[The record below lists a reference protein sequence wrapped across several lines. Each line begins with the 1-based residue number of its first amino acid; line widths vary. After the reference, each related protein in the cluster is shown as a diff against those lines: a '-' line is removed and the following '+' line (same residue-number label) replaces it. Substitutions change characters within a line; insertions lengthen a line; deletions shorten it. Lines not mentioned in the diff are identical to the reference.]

1 MSDGNHRPMTT
12 ICVYC
17 ASSERID
24 PRYIELATQVGAEI
38 ARRGYGLVSGG
49 GSVSCMGAV
58 ARAVRA
64 GGGHTTGVIPQALVD
79 MEVSD
84 GDADELVVTRDL
96 RERKGEMERRSDGFL
111 ALPGGLGTLD
121 EIFEIWVSRSLGM
134 HAKPLV
140 VLDPD
145 GVFAMMRTQV
155 DDLVLRG
162 FARPAVRDAIYWATD
177 VAEAFDLLEARQA
190 RIVPTAGEVLESDP

>member
-1 MSDGNHRPMTT
+1 MTS

-24 PRYIELATQVGAEI
+24 PRYVELATQVGTEI

-79 MEVSD
+79 MEVAD

-96 RERKGEMERRSDGFL
+96 RERKGEMDSRSDGFL

-134 HAKPLV
+134 HDKPLV

-145 GVFAMMRTQV
+145 GVFAMMRAQV

-162 FARPAVRDAIYWATD
+162 FARPAVRDAIQWATS
-177 VAEAFDLLEARQA
+177 VNEAFELLEAQQV

>member
-1 MSDGNHRPMTT
+1 MAT

-24 PRYIELATQVGAEI
+24 ARYIELATQVGTEL
-38 ARRGYGLVSGG
+38 ARRGHGLVSGG

-79 MEVSD
+79 MEVAD

-96 RERKGEMERRSDGFL
+96 RERKGQMDSRSDGFL

-121 EIFEIWVSRSLGM
+121 EIFEIWVSRTLGM
-134 HAKPLV
+134 HDKPLV

-145 GVFAMMRTQV
+145 GVFAMMRAQV

-162 FARPAVRDAIYWATD
+162 FARPAVRDAIQWASE
-177 VAEAFDLLEARQA
+177 VGEAFDMLEALQVP
-190 RIVPTAGEVLESDP
+190 IVPTAGEVLESDP

>member
-1 MSDGNHRPMTT
+1 MTT

-24 PRYIELATQVGAEI
+24 RKYIELATQVGTEI

-79 MEVSD
+79 MEVAD

-96 RERKGEMERRSDGFL
+96 RERKGQMDTRSDGFL

-121 EIFEIWVSRSLGM
+121 EIFEIWVSRTLGM
-134 HAKPLV
+134 HDKPLV

-145 GVFAMMRTQV
+145 GVFAMMRAQV
-155 DDLVLRG
+155 DDLILRG
-162 FARPAVRDAIYWATD
+162 FARPAVRDAIQWATD
-177 VAEAFDLLEARQA
+177 VDEAFDLLAAQQVL
-190 RIVPTAGEVLESDP
+190 IVPTAGEVLESDT

>member
-1 MSDGNHRPMTT
+1 MTT

-24 PRYIELATQVGAEI
+24 QRYIELATQVGAEI

-64 GGGHTTGVIPQALVD
+64 GGGRTTGVIPQALVD
-79 MEVSD
+79 MEVAD

-121 EIFEIWVSRSLGM
+121 EIFEIWVSRTLGM
-134 HAKPLV
+134 HDLPLV

-145 GVFAMMRTQV
+145 GVFALMRAQV
-155 DDLVLRG
+155 DDLILRG
-162 FARPAVRDAIYWATD
+162 FARPAVRDAIHWATE
-177 VAEAFDLLEARQA
+177 VGEAFDLLEAQQV
-190 RIVPTAGEVLESDP
+190 RIVPTAGEVLEADP

>member
-1 MSDGNHRPMTT
+1 MTS

-24 PRYIELATQVGAEI
+24 PRYIELATQVGTEI

-79 MEVSD
+79 MEVAD
-84 GDADELVVTRDL
+84 GDADELIVTRDL
-96 RERKGEMERRSDGFL
+96 RERKGEMDSRSDGFL

-134 HAKPLV
+134 HDKPLV

-145 GVFAMMRTQV
+145 GVFAMMRAQV

-162 FARPAVRDAIYWATD
+162 FARPAVRDAIQWATE
-177 VAEAFDLLEARQA
+177 VNEAFDLLEAQQV

>member
-1 MSDGNHRPMTT
+1 MTT
-12 ICVYC
+12 ICVFC

-24 PRYIELATQVGAEI
+24 PRFIELATAVGTEI
-38 ARRGYGLVSGG
+38 ARRGYELVSGG

-64 GGGHTTGVIPQALVD
+64 GGGRTIGVIPQALVD
-79 MEVSD
+79 MEVAD
-84 GDADELVVTRDL
+84 RDADEFVITRDM
-96 RERKGEMERRSDGFL
+96 RERKGEMERRSDAFL

-134 HAKPLV
+134 HDKPLV

-145 GVFAMMRTQV
+145 GVFALMRAQI

-162 FARPAVRDAIYWATD
+162 FARPAVRDAIHWTTEM
-177 VAEAFDLLEARQA
+177 AEAFDLLEAHQV
-190 RIVPTAGEVLESDP
+190 RIVPTAGEVLESEP

>member
-1 MSDGNHRPMTT
+1 MTT

-24 PRYIELATQVGAEI
+24 PRYVELATQVGTEI
-38 ARRGYGLVSGG
+38 ARRGFGLVSGG

-64 GGGHTTGVIPQALVD
+64 GGGRTTGVIPQALVD
-79 MEVSD
+79 MEVAD

-96 RERKGEMERRSDGFL
+96 RERKGEMDSRSDGFL

-121 EIFEIWVSRSLGM
+121 EIFEIWVSRTLGM
-134 HAKPLV
+134 HDKPLV

-145 GVFAMMRTQV
+145 GVFAMMRAQV

-162 FARPAVRDAIYWATD
+162 FARPAVRDAIQWATE
-177 VAEAFDLLEARQA
+177 VGEAFDLLEALQV

>member
-1 MSDGNHRPMTT
+1 MTT

-24 PRYIELATQVGAEI
+24 PRYIELATQVGTEI

-64 GGGHTTGVIPQALVD
+64 GGGHTTGVIPRALVD
-79 MEVSD
+79 MEVAD

-121 EIFEIWVSRSLGM
+121 EIFEIWVSRTLGM
-134 HAKPLV
+134 HDLPLV

-145 GVFAMMRTQV
+145 GVFALMRAQV
-155 DDLVLRG
+155 DDLILRG
-162 FARPAVRDAIYWATD
+162 FARPAVRDAIHWATE
-177 VAEAFDLLEARQA
+177 VGEAFDLLEAQQV

>member
-1 MSDGNHRPMTT
+1 MTT

-24 PRYIELATQVGAEI
+24 PKYIELATQVGTEI

-79 MEVSD
+79 MEVAD

-96 RERKGEMERRSDGFL
+96 RERKGEMDRRSDGFL

-121 EIFEIWVSRSLGM
+121 EIFEIWVSRTLGM
-134 HAKPLV
+134 HDKPLV

-145 GVFAMMRTQV
+145 GVFAMMRAQI
-155 DDLVLRG
+155 DDLILRG
-162 FARPAVRDAIYWATD
+162 FARPAVRDAIQWATKVD
-177 VAEAFDLLEARQA
+177 EAFDLLAAQQV

>member
-1 MSDGNHRPMTT
+1 MTT

-24 PRYIELATQVGAEI
+24 PRYIELATQVGTEI

-79 MEVSD
+79 MEVAD

-96 RERKGEMERRSDGFL
+96 RERKGQMDSRSDGFL

-121 EIFEIWVSRSLGM
+121 EIFEIWVSRTLGM
-134 HAKPLV
+134 HDKPLV

-145 GVFAMMRTQV
+145 GVFAMMRAQV

-162 FARPAVRDAIYWATD
+162 FARPAVRDAIQWATG
-177 VAEAFDLLEARQA
+177 VGQAFDMLEARQVP
-190 RIVPTAGEVLESDP
+190 IVPTAGEVLESDP

>member
-1 MSDGNHRPMTT
+1 MTT

-24 PRYIELATQVGAEI
+24 RRYIELATQVGTEL
-38 ARRGYGLVSGG
+38 ARRGFGLVSGG
-49 GSVSCMGAV
+49 GSVSCMGAM

-64 GGGHTTGVIPQALVD
+64 GGGHTTGVIPQALID
-79 MEVSD
+79 MEVAD

-121 EIFEIWVSRSLGM
+121 EIFEIWVSRTLGM
-134 HAKPLV
+134 HDLPLV

-145 GVFAMMRTQV
+145 GVFAMMRAQV

-162 FARPAVRDAIYWATD
+162 FARPAVRDAINWATE
-177 VAEAFDLLEARQA
+177 VGEAFDLLEAQQV

>member
-1 MSDGNHRPMTT
+1 MTT

-24 PRYIELATQVGAEI
+24 PRYIELATQVGTEI

-64 GGGHTTGVIPQALVD
+64 GGGHTIGVIPQALLD
-79 MEVSD
+79 MEVAD

-96 RERKGEMERRSDGFL
+96 RERKGEMDSRSDGFL

-134 HAKPLV
+134 HDKPLV

-145 GVFAMMRTQV
+145 GVFAMMRAQV

-162 FARPAVRDAIYWATD
+162 FARPAVRDAIQWATE
-177 VAEAFDLLEARQA
+177 VGAAFDLLEALQVP
-190 RIVPTAGEVLESDP
+190 IVPTAGEVLESDP

>member
-1 MSDGNHRPMTT
+1 MTT

-24 PRYIELATQVGAEI
+24 PRYIELATQVGTEI
-38 ARRGYGLVSGG
+38 ARRGFGLVSGG

-79 MEVSD
+79 MEVAD

-96 RERKGEMERRSDGFL
+96 RERKGEMDSRSDGFL

-121 EIFEIWVSRSLGM
+121 EIFEIWVSRTLGM
-134 HAKPLV
+134 HDKPLV

-145 GVFAMMRTQV
+145 GVFAMMRAQV

-162 FARPAVRDAIYWATD
+162 FARPAVRDAIYWATE
-177 VAEAFDLLEARQA
+177 VGEAFDLLEAQQM

>member
-1 MSDGNHRPMTT
+1 MTT

-24 PRYIELATQVGAEI
+24 PRYIELATQVGTEI

-79 MEVSD
+79 MEVAD

-121 EIFEIWVSRSLGM
+121 EIFEIWVSRTLGM
-134 HAKPLV
+134 HDLPLV

-145 GVFAMMRTQV
+145 GVFAMMRAQV

-162 FARPAVRDAIYWATD
+162 FARPAVRDAIQWATA
-177 VAEAFDLLEARQA
+177 VGEAFDLLEAQQV

>member
-1 MSDGNHRPMTT
+1 MSMTT
-12 ICVYC
+12 ICVFC

-24 PRYIELATQVGAEI
+24 PRYLTLAGEVGTEI

-64 GGGHTTGVIPQALVD
+64 AGGRTVGVIPQALLD
-79 MEVSD
+79 MEVAD
-84 GDADELVVTRDL
+84 ADADELVVTRDM
-96 RERKGEMERRSDGFL
+96 RERKGEMERRSDAFL
-111 ALPGGLGTLD
+111 ALPGGLGTLE

-145 GVFAMMRTQV
+145 GVFALLRTQI

-162 FARPAVRDAIYWATD
+162 FARPAVRDAISWTTELS
-177 VAEAFDLLEARQA
+177 EAFDLLGADQQ
-190 RIVPTAGEVLESDP
+190 RIRPTAGEVLESEP

>member
-1 MSDGNHRPMTT
+1 MTT

-24 PRYIELATQVGAEI
+24 QRYIELATQVGAEI

-64 GGGHTTGVIPQALVD
+64 GGGRTTGVIPQALVD
-79 MEVSD
+79 MEVAD

-121 EIFEIWVSRSLGM
+121 EIFEIWVSRTLGM
-134 HAKPLV
+134 HDLPLV

-145 GVFAMMRTQV
+145 GVFALMRAQV
-155 DDLVLRG
+155 DDLILRG
-162 FARPAVRDAIYWATD
+162 FARPAVRDAIHWATE
-177 VAEAFDLLEARQA
+177 VGEAFDLLEAQQV

>member
-1 MSDGNHRPMTT
+1 MTT

-24 PRYIELATQVGAEI
+24 QRYIELATQVGAEI

-64 GGGHTTGVIPQALVD
+64 GGGRTTGVIPQALVD
-79 MEVSD
+79 MEVAD

-121 EIFEIWVSRSLGM
+121 EIFEIWVSRTLGM
-134 HAKPLV
+134 HDLPLV

-145 GVFAMMRTQV
+145 GVFALMRAQI
-155 DDLVLRG
+155 DDLILRG
-162 FARPAVRDAIYWATD
+162 FARPAVRDAIHWATE
-177 VAEAFDLLEARQA
+177 VGEAFDLLEAQQV

>member
-1 MSDGNHRPMTT
+1 MTT

-24 PRYIELATQVGAEI
+24 SRYIELATQVGTEL
-38 ARRGYGLVSGG
+38 ARRGHGLVSGG

-64 GGGHTTGVIPQALVD
+64 GGGHTTGVIPQALLD
-79 MEVSD
+79 MEVAD

-96 RERKGEMERRSDGFL
+96 RERKGQMDSRSDGFL

-121 EIFEIWVSRSLGM
+121 EIFEIWVSRTLGM
-134 HAKPLV
+134 HDKPLV

-145 GVFAMMRTQV
+145 GVFAMMRAQV

-162 FARPAVRDAIYWATD
+162 FARPAVRDAIQWATE
-177 VAEAFDLLEARQA
+177 VGEAFDMLEAQQVP
-190 RIVPTAGEVLESDP
+190 IVPTAGEVLESDP

>member
-1 MSDGNHRPMTT
+1 MTT

-24 PRYIELATQVGAEI
+24 PRYIELATQVGTEI
-38 ARRGYGLVSGG
+38 ARRGFGLVSGG

-64 GGGHTTGVIPQALVD
+64 GGGRTTGVIPQALVD
-79 MEVSD
+79 MEVAD

-96 RERKGEMERRSDGFL
+96 RERKGEMDSRSDGFL

-121 EIFEIWVSRSLGM
+121 EIFEIWVSRTLGM
-134 HAKPLV
+134 HDKPLV
-140 VLDPD
+140 ILDPD
-145 GVFAMMRTQV
+145 GVFAMMRAQV

-162 FARPAVRDAIYWATD
+162 FARPAVRDAIQWATE
-177 VAEAFDLLEARQA
+177 VGEAFDLLEALQV

>member
-1 MSDGNHRPMTT
+1 MTT

-24 PRYIELATQVGAEI
+24 PRYIELATQAGAEI

-64 GGGHTTGVIPQALVD
+64 GGGRTTGVIPQALVD
-79 MEVSD
+79 MEVAD

-121 EIFEIWVSRSLGM
+121 EIFEIWVSRTLGM
-134 HAKPLV
+134 HDLPLV

-145 GVFAMMRTQV
+145 GVFALMRAQV
-155 DDLVLRG
+155 DDLILRG
-162 FARPAVRDAIYWATD
+162 FARPAVRDAIHWATE
-177 VAEAFDLLEARQA
+177 VGEAFDLLEAQQV

>member
-1 MSDGNHRPMTT
+1 MTN
-12 ICVYC
+12 ICVFC

-24 PRYIELATQVGAEI
+24 PHYLELATEVGTEL

-64 GGGHTTGVIPQALVD
+64 GGGHTVGVIPQALVE
-79 MEVSD
+79 MEVAD
-84 GDADELVVTRDL
+84 TDADELVVTRDM
-96 RERKGEMERRSDGFL
+96 RERKGEMERRCDAFL
-111 ALPGGLGTLD
+111 ALPGGLGTLE

-145 GVFAMMRTQV
+145 GVFAMLRAQV

-162 FARPAVRDAIYWATD
+162 FARPAVRDAIDWTTRVD
-177 VAEAFDLLEARQA
+177 EAFDLLDAHQQRML
-190 RIVPTAGEVLESDP
+190 PTAGEVLESEP

>member
-1 MSDGNHRPMTT
+1 VRT
-12 ICVYC
+12 ICVFC

-24 PRYIELATQVGAEI
+24 PRYIELATEVGTEM

-49 GSVSCMGAV
+49 GSVSCMGAI

-64 GGGHTTGVIPQALVD
+64 GGGHTVGVIPQALVD
-79 MEVSD
+79 MEVAD
-84 GDADELVVTRDL
+84 GDADELVVTRDM
-96 RERKGEMERRSDGFL
+96 RERKGEMERRSDAFL
-111 ALPGGLGTLD
+111 ALPGGLGTLE

-145 GVFAMMRTQV
+145 GVFAMLRAQV

-162 FARPAVRDAIYWATD
+162 FARPAVRDAIDWTTEIG
-177 VAEAFDLLEARQA
+177 EAFDLLDAHQQRM
-190 RIVPTAGEVLESDP
+190 RPTAGEVLESEP

>member
-1 MSDGNHRPMTT
+1 MKT

-24 PRYIELATQVGAEI
+24 PRYIELARQVGTEI

-64 GGGHTTGVIPQALVD
+64 GGGRTTGVIPQALVD
-79 MEVSD
+79 MEVAD
-84 GDADELVVTRDL
+84 ADADELVVTRDL
-96 RERKGEMERRSDGFL
+96 RERKGEMDSRSDAFL

-121 EIFEIWVSRSLGM
+121 EIFEIWVSRTLGM
-134 HAKPLV
+134 HDKPLV

-145 GVFAMMRTQV
+145 GVFAMMRAQV

-162 FARPAVRDAIYWATD
+162 FARPAVRDAIRWATD
-177 VAEAFDLLEARQA
+177 VGEAFDMLEARQMP
-190 RIVPTAGEVLESDP
+190 IVPTAGEVLESDP

>member
-1 MSDGNHRPMTT
+1 MTT
-12 ICVYC
+12 ICVFC

-24 PRYIELATQVGAEI
+24 PRYIELATDVGTEL
-38 ARRGYGLVSGG
+38 ARRGFDLVSGG

-64 GGGHTTGVIPQALVD
+64 GGRRTTGVIPQALVD
-79 MEVSD
+79 MEVAD
-84 GDADELVVTRDL
+84 GDADELVVTRDM

-121 EIFEIWVSRSLGM
+121 EIFEIWVMRSLDLNEL
-134 HAKPLV
+134 PLV

-145 GVFAMMRTQV
+145 GVFAMMRAQV

-162 FARPAVRDAIYWATD
+162 FARPAVRDAIHWATE
-177 VAEAFDLLEARQA
+177 VGEAFDLLEANQA
-190 RIVPTAGEVLESDP
+190 RIVPTAGEVLESEP